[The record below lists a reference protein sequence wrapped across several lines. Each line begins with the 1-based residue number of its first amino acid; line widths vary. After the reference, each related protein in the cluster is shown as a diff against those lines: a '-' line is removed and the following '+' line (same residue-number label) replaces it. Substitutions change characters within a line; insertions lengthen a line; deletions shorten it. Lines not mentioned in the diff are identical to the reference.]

1 MLLYHAMML
10 APMFIL
16 AEMSVGWIVAIAAV
30 LLGGIYVWGL
40 HRRVRQFRRALE
52 SGSTAELPVDASS
65 LGELATAINP
75 LPQRLRAI
83 PMLLRAGI
91 LEQLG
96 AGASHQ
102 LSRAARANALALI
115 PTGTVELPAGTTID
129 AVPLT

>member
-1 MLLYHAMML
+1 M
-10 APMFIL
+10 
-16 AEMSVGWIVAIAAV
+16 VGYGSGGRYAGLPAYDDLIQAA
-30 LLGGIYVWGL
+30 
-40 HRRVRQFRRALE
+40 A
-52 SGSTAELPVDASS
+52 
-65 LGELATAINP
+65 
-75 LPQRLRAI
+75 AI
-83 PMLLRAGI
+83 PMLLQGGV